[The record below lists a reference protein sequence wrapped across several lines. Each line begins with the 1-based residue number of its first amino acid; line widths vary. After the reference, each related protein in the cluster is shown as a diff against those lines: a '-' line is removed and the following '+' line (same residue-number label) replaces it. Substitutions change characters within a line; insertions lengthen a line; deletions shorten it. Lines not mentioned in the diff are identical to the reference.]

1 MAKMRLFF
9 SPLTGHVYA
18 SQAYR
23 EMKGNPGTFNI
34 TGNKYDVTDDFL
46 DIIERRKQWQ
56 DEYEHP
62 QEGGAE

>member
-9 SPLTGHVYA
+9 SPLTGQVYA

-23 EMKGNPGTFNI
+23 EMKGHPGVFNI

-46 DIIERRKQWQ
+46 DIVTKREDWQ
-56 DEYEHP
+56 KS
-62 QEGGAE
+62 EGGAE